1 MLLSCLICFL
11 FGFYYN
17 GSFPKPLSKEEE
29 EKCLSLLKSKN
40 QKERKSATDT
50 LVVHNL
56 RLVAHIAK
64 KYSTAKDN
72 EELISIGTVGLMKA
86 IQTYNPEKNI
96 RLASYAARCI
106 ENEIL
111 MHLRAGKKIQNEMSL
126 YEPIGTDRDGNEIV
140 ILDIINADIPD
151 FADSLEF
158 SIQSHKMRYSIQTL
172 LTKREQTVICLH
184 YGLGKYPPLTQQE
197 IAEKLGISRS
207 YVSRIEKKALQKLHN
222 ALLS

>member
-1 MLLSCLICFL
+1 MLLSCLFCFL

-29 EKCLSLLKSKN
+29 AICLQRLQSENEKEKK
-40 QKERKSATDT
+40 QATDT
-50 LVVHNL
+50 LVMHNL

-72 EELISIGTVGLMKA
+72 EELISIGTVGLIKA
-86 IQTYNPEKNI
+86 IQTYNPAKKI

-111 MHLRAGKKIQNEMSL
+111 MHLRAGKKTQNEMSL

-151 FADSLEF
+151 FADSLHF
-158 SIQSHKMRYSIQTL
+158 SIQSHKMLSAIQEIL
-172 LTKREQTVICLH
+172 NKREQTVICLH
-184 YGLGKYPPLTQQE
+184 YGLGTYPPCTQQE
-197 IAEKLGISRS
+197 IATHLGISRS

-222 ALLS
+222 ALRS

>member
-1 MLLSCLICFL
+1 MLLSCLFCFL

-29 EKCLSLLKSKN
+29 QTYLQCLQSENEKEKK
-40 QKERKSATDT
+40 QATDT
-50 LVVHNL
+50 LVIHNL

-64 KYSTAKDN
+64 KYSTAKEN
-72 EELISIGTVGLMKA
+72 EELISIGTVGLIKA
-86 IQTYNPEKNI
+86 IQTYNPAKKI

-111 MHLRAGKKIQNEMSL
+111 MHLRAGKKTQNEMSL

-151 FADSLEF
+151 FADSLDF
-158 SIQSHKMRYSIQTL
+158 SIQSHKMHSAIQHIL
-172 LTKREQTVICLH
+172 NKREQTVICLH

-197 IAEKLGISRS
+197 IATQLGISRS

-222 ALLS
+222 ALHS